1 MALITSE
8 CGATRSLGIECPNH
22 LGLCTLQFAE
32 KTGWKF
38 QMHNRRWSED
48 NVYAKQNGGNYELAI
63 PDGPPSR

>member
-1 MALITSE
+1 MALITS
-8 CGATRSLGIECPNH
+8 
-22 LGLCTLQFAE
+22 CTLQFAE
-32 KTGWKF
+32 KAGWKF